1 VRDRVEIRAH
11 REQGEPV
18 RAIAR
23 RIGASRNTVRRALA
37 PGSRDRYHRAS
48 ATEDAEEAVRDV
60 LADWPHMA
68 VVDIAALIDWRLSR
82 RTLSNLVAA
91 LRPEYSQRTDLQARP
106 ISTIRAGRIAAGT
119 LTVGTV
125 VLQ

>member
-1 VRDRVEIRAH
+1 MRNRAEIRA
-11 REQGEPV
+11 RRAEGEPIK
-18 RAIAR
+18 AIAR

-37 PGSRDRYHRAS
+37 PGARDHYHRSS

-68 VVDIAALIDWRLSR
+68 VVDIGALIDWRLSR

-91 LRPEYSQRTDLQARP
+91 LRPEYAERTDTRARP
-106 ISTIRAGRIAAGT
+106 ISTIRAGRIAARA